1 MSLAFMDEQLIA
13 QHGAEARLG
22 AATIQSLRAF
32 ARHISEH
39 QQLVASAAHHAIYDT
54 DTDFTQAVRVADTV
68 FGTDADLLHALFT
81 LDCLRV
87 IRERQAERGIPPSLA
102 VASFQRHAGGPLRTA
117 EAQGNVASVDWVPSW
132 LRTLASGL
140 YWLGRLEFVLMT
152 FAYPQRV
159 YRHRQTGEV
168 IALAEAGER
177 FSDEGVAVGPLTWVS
192 TLIETDDA
200 IVGTPL
206 SPQGYALRQVV
217 RLPRNEWDL
226 VLKAGDPVLD
236 LHVPGEEPLTI
247 DALREAHT
255 QAATFFDHYYPER
268 PFVAYTCDSW
278 LFSPLLEEML
288 GPDSNIVRWQQEG
301 YLLPDDS
308 EGEDLVGLAEAPRDT
323 RLRRALTDR
332 LAQGKLLYC
341 GRYLFLRQHLDRFG
355 LQPYRGASARAIAR
369 LTLQST

>member
-1 MSLAFMDEQLIA
+1 MDEQLIA
-13 QHGAEARLG
+13 QHGAEAGLG

-32 ARHISEH
+32 ARHISED
-39 QQLVASAAHHAIYDT
+39 QQLVASVAHHAIYDT
-54 DTDFTQAVRVADTV
+54 DTDFTQAVRVADTA

-87 IRERQAERGIPPSLA
+87 ILERQAERGIPPSLA
-102 VASFQRHAGGPLRTA
+102 VASFQRHAGGSLRTA
-117 EAQGNVASVDWVPSW
+117 EARGNVASVDWVPSW

-140 YWLGRLEFVLMT
+140 YWLGRLEFVPMT
-152 FAYPQRV
+152 FAYSQRV

-177 FSDEGVAVGPLTWVS
+177 FSDEGVAVGTPSWVS
-192 TLIETDDA
+192 TLIETDDT

-206 SPQGYALRQVV
+206 APQGIALRQVV
-217 RLPRNEWDL
+217 RLPRNEWEL
-226 VLKAGDPVLD
+226 VLKAGDAVVD

-255 QAATFFDHYYPER
+255 QAATFFGHYYHYPER

-288 GPDSNIVRWQQEG
+288 GPDSNIVRWQHEG

-308 EGEDLVGLAEAPRDT
+308 EGEDLVELAKAPRDT
-323 RLRRALTDR
+323 RLRRALRDR

-355 LQPYRGASARAIAR
+355 QQPYREASARAIAR
-369 LTLQST
+369 LTLRRT